1 VAAADVT
8 QRNGGCR
15 VLSYKP
21 KMEILVTEPMNLVDA
36 IRDTISSA
44 VDGDEQSI
52 LLLGAIYILLVCSYS
67 VVWQMRMNLWPKVTG
82 RLEELG
88 LRKIGSTEWAITNQE
103 YVSDALYTY
112 RVGGK
117 EYAGKRVSPWVM
129 VATHNLGSLLRLQQK
144 GVEVGRDNEVTV
156 YYNPGNPAKSFLVRA
171 GPFSQMFTALIGLG
185 ACQT

>member
-1 VAAADVT
+1 
-8 QRNGGCR
+8 
-15 VLSYKP
+15 
-21 KMEILVTEPMNLVDA
+21 MEILVTEPMKLVDA
-36 IRDTISSA
+36 IRHTILSA
-44 VDGDEQSI
+44 ADGDEQSI

-88 LRKIGSTEWAITNQE
+88 LRKFGSTKWAITNQE

-129 VATHNLGSLLRLQQK
+129 VATHSLGSLLRLQQK
-144 GVEVGRDNEVTV
+144 GVDVGRDNEVTV
-156 YYNPGNPAKSFLVRA
+156 YYNPGNPAKSFLVRT
-171 GPFSQMFTALIGLG
+171 GPFSQMFTALIGVGPLVFYL
-185 ACQT
+185 ATY